1 MGILNVF
8 IIVIL
13 ISVIVIILLPS
24 GQKSLAA
31 LFAVGVL
38 CILSSIPAI
47 DALKGIN
54 TEIFLRGSFV
64 TGTIPVKI
72 DALSAWFI
80 LTINFTFLTGI
91 LYGMN
96 YIKAYPEKKTDLS
109 MHWVAYILTHSALIA
124 ICAIQNGIAF
134 LIAWEIM
141 AISAFIMVIF
151 EHHKQQTLKAGINYL
166 IQSHICILFL
176 SFGFIWIIYKT
187 HSCNFD
193 AISLFSISTNKT
205 GNLILFFCFFTGFAI
220 KAGFVPLH
228 TWLPYAHP
236 AAPAHVSGVM
246 SGVIIKIGIY
256 GILRMLTY
264 VNSDITT
271 IGYIILF
278 LSVITGIYGVILAI
292 LQHNLKKLLAYH
304 SIENIGIIG
313 IGIGLGCIGIGSGN
327 AAIATLGFTGALLH
341 TLNHSLFKSLLF
353 FASGNVYQSAHTMN
367 IEQLGGIGRRIPHT
381 AILFLIAALAICG
394 LPPFNGFISEFLI
407 YTGLFNG
414 LKGENLTY
422 LLLIISSVFGLS
434 LIGGLALLCFTKAF
448 GSIFLGTPR
457 HKLQNTT
464 NGENFKKLIPMYAI
478 TFFIIAIG
486 VFPKFALDVLKTPVG
501 LLTAPLNKSILS
513 TEVPGISSMT
523 SVGYSSLAFLVL
535 SCIVFI
541 LRMGYFKIKP
551 VRTET
556 TWGCGYIGPN
566 NKMQYSAS
574 SFVRNFRKLAEPMLS
589 IHKFKKDV
597 EGIFPGPAWHETH
610 PKDKSEEMLIK
621 FPIRKFRTFLNM
633 FSFLQNG
640 RPQIYILYGFTFIV
654 LVISVPE
661 IFNILRMF
669 FQFLHNL

>member
-1 MGILNVF
+1 MGLLNAF
-8 IIVIL
+8 
-13 ISVIVIILLPS
+13 ILLIVVS
-24 GQKSLAA
+24 VAAIIFLASAYKAYMA
-31 LFAVGVL
+31 LFTVAL
-38 CILSSIPAI
+38 ICIFSSIPAVH
-47 DALKGIN
+47 ALNGIN
-54 TEIFLRGSFV
+54 TEIFLTGSFV
-64 TGTIPVKI
+64 TGTILVKI

-96 YIKAYPEKKTDLS
+96 YMKVYSEKTSDIS
-109 MHWVAYILTHSALIA
+109 MHWIAYILTHSALIA
-124 ICAIQNGIAF
+124 ICSIQNGIAF

-141 AISAFIMVIF
+141 ALSAFIMVIF

-166 IQSHICILFL
+166 IQSHIAILFL
-176 SFGFIWIIYKT
+176 SFAFIWIIYKT

-193 AISLFSISTNKT
+193 SIALFSLSTNKI

-264 VNSDITT
+264 VYSDYTS

-278 LSVITGIYGVILAI
+278 LSLLTGIYGVILAI

-313 IGIGLGCIGIGSGN
+313 IGIGLGCIGLGKGN
-327 AAIATLGFTGALLH
+327 ATIAILGFTGALLH

-353 FASGNVYQSAHTMN
+353 FASGNVYQSTHTVN
-367 IEQLGGIGRRIPHT
+367 IEQLGGVYRRLPQT

-407 YTGLFNG
+407 YSGLFNG
-414 LKGENLTY
+414 LKGEYLPY
-422 LLLIISSVFGLS
+422 LLLVISAVFGLA

-457 HKLQNTT
+457 HKLHNISE
-464 NGENFKKLIPMYAI
+464 GENIQKLSPMYAI
-478 TFFIIAIG
+478 VFLIVAIG
-486 VFPKFALDVLKTPVG
+486 IFPKLVLNILKLPVNLLTSSLNNNIVLKD
-501 LLTAPLNKSILS
+501 L
-513 TEVPGISSMT
+513 PGIHAMT
-523 SVGYSSLAFLVL
+523 SVGYASLAFLAL
-535 SCIVFI
+535 STLIFLIRKGFVKLKTERI
-541 LRMGYFKIKP
+541 
-551 VRTET
+551 ET
-556 TWGCGYIGPN
+556 TWGCGYIAPN
-566 NKMQYSAS
+566 IKMQYTAS
-574 SFVRNFRKLAEPMLS
+574 SFVRNFRKLAEPILS

-597 EGIFPGPAWHETH
+597 GGIFPGIAWHETH
-610 PKDKSEEMLIK
+610 PKDMSEEILIK
-621 FPIRKFRTFLNM
+621 YPIKLIRLFLNW

-640 RPQIYILYGFTFIV
+640 RPQIYILYGFSFIV
-654 LVISVPE
+654 LIIGIPE
-661 IFNILRMF
+661 LYNLFRLF